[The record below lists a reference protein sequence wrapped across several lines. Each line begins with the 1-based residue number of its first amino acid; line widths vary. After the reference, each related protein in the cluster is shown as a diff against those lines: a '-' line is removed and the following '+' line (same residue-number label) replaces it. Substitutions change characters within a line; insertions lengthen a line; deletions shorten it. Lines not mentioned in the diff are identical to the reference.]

1 MLAIALSNVLVLS
14 HHSLS
19 FIASWFWKFWISIK
33 IVEDYLLKKIICLL
47 APIGTSLPVGGACPG
62 NSGFPQRVE
71 EPHTTWYFVCKPFGF
86 HFFR

>member
-14 HHSLS
+14 HYSLS
-19 FIASWFWKFWISIK
+19 FIASWVLEIMDFHKDSGR
-33 IVEDYLLKKIICLL
+33 LLTKKIICLL